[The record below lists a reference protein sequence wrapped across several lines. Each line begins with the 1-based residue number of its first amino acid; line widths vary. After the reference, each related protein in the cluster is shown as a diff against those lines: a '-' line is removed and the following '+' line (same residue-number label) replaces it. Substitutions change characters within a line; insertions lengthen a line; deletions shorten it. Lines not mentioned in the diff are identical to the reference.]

1 MSFERLRKSLVE
13 PKHPDLY
20 LNQSRN
26 DDTRLKR
33 SLGRLDLT
41 LLGVGG
47 VIGVGVFVLTGIAAS
62 KDAGPAVTLSFL
74 LGGVIATL
82 AAFIYAEFASHVPV
96 TGSAYAYVSMAFG
109 EFPAFL
115 TGWALILTYAVGSV
129 AVAIGWS
136 GYVKSLFLGLNIP
149 YLPETLT
156 RNPLEGGTINL
167 PAGLVLIL
175 ILGLL
180 MVGTRKSSSFNNLM
194 VGVKIGIILLFL
206 YLGGHHIRPVNWHP
220 FFLHGG
226 WGVLAGAMTIFFSY
240 VGFDA
245 VTTAAEEAH
254 DPAKDVPFSIIA
266 SLSISTFLYMAVS
279 LVLTGMVPS
288 SSLNNPAP
296 VAHALLDV
304 GVGFG
309 KTLVTVGALVGLTSV
324 LLVLLFAQSR
334 ILVMMARDGLMP
346 RVMYRVNARFRTPVF
361 TLAILMVSVSIPAML
376 FPIGAL
382 ARLTS
387 AGTLLS
393 FILVALA
400 LLRFRKLHPPKPGA
414 FRCPWVPWLP
424 LGSIGLDLLLI
435 GSVPKTTLLLLV
447 GWLGLGVFFYFLGK
461 RGLFPAAS
469 IEEDEPET

>member
-1 MSFERLRKSLVE
+1 MKFESFRKSLVE

-20 LNQSRN
+20 LNQSKN

-62 KDAGPAVTLSFL
+62 KDAGPAVVLSFF

-136 GYVKSLFLGLNIP
+136 GYVKSLFLGMNLP
-149 YLPETLT
+149 YLPEQLT
-156 RNPLEGGTINL
+156 RNPLDGGTINL

-194 VGVKIGIILLFL
+194 VGIKVGIILIFL
-206 YLGGHHIRPVNWHP
+206 YLGGHHIQPENWHP
-220 FFLHGG
+220 FFPHGG
-226 WGVLAGAMTIFFSY
+226 WGVLAGSMTIFFSY

-245 VTTAAEEAH
+245 VTTASEEAH
-254 DPAKDVPFSIIA
+254 EPGKDVPFGIIA
-266 SLSISTFLYMAVS
+266 SLGISTLLYMAVAF
-279 LVLTGMVPS
+279 VLTGMVPS

-304 GVGFG
+304 GVRFG
-309 KTLVTVGALVGLTSV
+309 ETLVTLGALVGLTSV

-346 RVMYRVNARFRTPVF
+346 RFMYRVNQRFRTPVF
-361 TLAILMVSVSIPAML
+361 TLALLMVCVSIPAML
-376 FPIGAL
+376 FPIGTL

-387 AGTLLS
+387 AGTLFS

-400 LLRFRKLHPPKPGA
+400 LIRFRSLHPPKPGA
-414 FRCPWVPWLP
+414 FRCPWVPLLP
-424 LGSIGLDLLLI
+424 IASIALDLLLI
-435 GSVPKTTLLLLV
+435 GSVPRTTLLLLTA
-447 GWLGLGVFFYFLGK
+447 WLGIGIAFYVLGK
-461 RGLFPAAS
+461 QGLFPSAS
-469 IEEDEPET
+469 VGVDETET